1 VTRAPDISRRG
12 GELLLRA
19 LEQHEPVI
27 AVAATDNL
35 PPDLLSS
42 LLNSGALKRHTASR
56 AALVADDDDARFMD
70 LVWYSDR
77 NAYGYFDAA
86 DGHVVLTPDA
96 QAVFRVNLPWWLR
109 RLVAHLDLC
118 NATQPTEVV
127 PNHAWDI
134 GDLWITRQRKIPVLF
149 ARRLNR
155 DAQFAALQAALAKR
169 RGRSGGLIL
178 TSSGNPLGR
187 LIDDPPYKVVP
198 ISDSLTNDADKFA
211 IDRALVVSPY
221 TGPRTDRGIT
231 EPIYLSPDGRRLVI
245 NGDTTIDFKSKVH
258 IAIIR
263 QLVAGYYEG
272 KRFRASE
279 LVEDAGSRVTTLRR
293 AFGAKKWALLKSYLK
308 SENGLWAF
316 DI

>member
-1 VTRAPDISRRG
+1 MANLS
-12 GELLLRA
+12 A
-19 LEQHEPVI
+19 SF
-27 AVAATDNL
+27 AAATDNL

-42 LLNSGALKRHTASR
+42 LLNSGALERHTASR
-56 AALVADDDDARFMD
+56 AALVADDDGARFMD

-96 QAVFRVNLPWWLR
+96 QTVFRLNLPWWFR
-109 RLVAHLDLC
+109 RLVAHLALC
-118 NATQPTEVV
+118 NATQPTEIV

-169 RGRSGGLIL
+169 RGRCGGLI
-178 TSSGNPLGR
+178 
-187 LIDDPPYKVVP
+187 
-198 ISDSLTNDADKFA
+198 
-211 IDRALVVSPY
+211 
-221 TGPRTDRGIT
+221 IT

-263 QLVAGYYEG
+263 QLVAGYYAG
-272 KRFRASE
+272 KRFRATE
-279 LVEDAGSRVTTLRR
+279 LLEDAGSRVITLRR
-293 AFGAKKWALLKSYLK
+293 AFGAKKWALLESYLK